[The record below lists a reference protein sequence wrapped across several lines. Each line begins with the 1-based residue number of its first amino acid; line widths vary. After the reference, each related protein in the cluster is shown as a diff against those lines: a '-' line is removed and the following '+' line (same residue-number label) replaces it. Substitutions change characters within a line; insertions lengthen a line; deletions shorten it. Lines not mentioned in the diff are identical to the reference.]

1 MNKVISTF
9 GSDYCPSKKDIIRLY
24 DQSSTSEK
32 PYEFYHENGKMSVN
46 VISYHDWKEGKIPA
60 DLELPYTVLF
70 LIPLDSYDQDPQ
82 LDPGQKEQPQKRKVE
97 NPLESYGFTFAYD
110 DDQDDSDAA
119 AAATTTSSEDEKKRK
134 KKHKKTSPSNSGS
147 FITEDG
153 AGTGT
158 GGAAEGS
165 SIPTSPAPD
174 ASTNENSPLTA
185 AGATEGASDRS
196 SEGGGAAAAAG
207 TGAAGAVPPYKNS
220 LTCFL
225 RDM

>member
-119 AAATTTSSEDEKKRK
+119 AAATTSSEDEKKRK

-174 ASTNENSPLTA
+174 ASTNESSPLTA